1 MYSTPP
7 FRLETVIGHGV
18 CDGILAIRHLKES
31 VPSALV
37 PITAVLIA
45 ILLYIWGRI
54 HSRQPEIFSCPFLSS
69 FWGMKLNNFIFIR
82 FQLNANCNRS
92 MRVEPVRNAYLY
104 Y

>member
-1 MYSTPP
+1 MSSTPP

-31 VPSALV
+31 APSALV

-54 HSRQPEIFSCPFLSS
+54 HSRQPEIFSCPFL
-69 FWGMKLNNFIFIR
+69 FLGHETE
-82 FQLNANCNRS
+82 QLYIYS
-92 MRVEPVRNAYLY
+92 ISVEC
-104 Y
+104 